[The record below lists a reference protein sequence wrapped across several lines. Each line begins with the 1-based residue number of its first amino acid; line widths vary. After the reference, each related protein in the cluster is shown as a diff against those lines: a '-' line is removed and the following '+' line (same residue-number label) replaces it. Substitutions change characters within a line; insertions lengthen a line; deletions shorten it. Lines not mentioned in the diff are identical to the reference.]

1 MSRSRIDLDRIAVA
15 SPCPVAWD
23 DMAGNER
30 VRFCSQCKLNVY
42 DISAMTR
49 SEAKSFIA
57 NAEGRICAKLYRRA
71 DGTILTRD
79 CPVGLRAVRKKI
91 SRAAAA
97 AFSALISLFGGSAL
111 FAQQQPKN
119 ETRVDIQR
127 TLRRYG
133 QAAIE
138 GTVFDD
144 YRAVIAGAQVKLINE
159 RTKHEVTTKANDNGR
174 FRFTDSE
181 KGVYTI
187 QVYSPGFDKLEQ
199 LGLEVSDE
207 QALNLD
213 VMLKVGEVGE
223 ALMGVVVVT
232 SPIMLP
238 TNDTI
243 PSGELKR
250 KDRPRE

>member
-1 MSRSRIDLDRIAVA
+1 M
-15 SPCPVAWD
+15 AWD
-23 DMAGNER
+23 DMTGNER

-42 DISAMTR
+42 DISAMTK
-49 SEAKSFIA
+49 SEAESFIS
-57 NAEGRICAKLYRRA
+57 NAEGRICARLYRRA

-79 CPVGLRAVRKKI
+79 CPVGLRAVRKKV

-97 AFSALISLFGGSAL
+97 AFSALVSLFGGSAL
-111 FAQQQPKN
+111 FAQQPKN
-119 ETRVDIQR
+119 ETGVDIQR

-138 GTVFDD
+138 GTVFDAT
-144 YRAVIAGAQVKLINE
+144 RAVIAGAQVKLINE
-159 RTKHEVTTKANDNGR
+159 RTKLEVTTKANDKGR
-174 FRFTDSE
+174 FRFTDLE
-181 KGVYTI
+181 NGVYTI
-187 QVYSPGFDKLEQ
+187 QVYRPGFIKLEQ

-213 VMLKVGEVGE
+213 VTLKVGEIT
-223 ALMGVVVVT
+223 MGVLVVT
-232 SPIMLP
+232 S
-238 TNDTI
+238 DTI

>member
-1 MSRSRIDLDRIAVA
+1 
-15 SPCPVAWD
+15 
-23 DMAGNER
+23 
-30 VRFCSQCKLNVY
+30 
-42 DISAMTR
+42 
-49 SEAKSFIA
+49 IA
-57 NAEGRICAKLYRRA
+57 NAEGRICARLYRRA
-71 DGTILTRD
+71 DGTILTQD
-79 CPVGLRAVRKKI
+79 CPVGLRAVRKKVT
-91 SRAAAA
+91 RAAAA
-97 AFSALISLFGGSAL
+97 AFSALVSLFGSSAT
-111 FAQQQPKN
+111 FAQQQQPKDKSKVDVQ
-119 ETRVDIQR
+119 RV
-127 TLRRYG
+127 LRRYG

-159 RTKHEVTTKANDNGR
+159 RTKQEVTTKANDNGR
-174 FRFTDSE
+174 FRFTDLE
-181 KGVYTI
+181 NGVYTI
-187 QVYSPGFDKLEQ
+187 QVYSPGFVNLEK

-223 ALMGVVVVT
+223 ALMGVVVTT
-232 SPIMLP
+232 SPVMLP

>member
-1 MSRSRIDLDRIAVA
+1 MSLSRIDLDRIAVA
-15 SPCPVAWD
+15 SPCPMAWD
-23 DMAGNER
+23 DMTGNER

-42 DISAMTR
+42 DISAMTK
-49 SEAKSFIA
+49 SEAESFIS
-57 NAEGRICAKLYRRA
+57 NAEGRICARLYRRA

-79 CPVGLRAVRKKI
+79 CPVGLRAVRKKV

-97 AFSALISLFGGSAL
+97 AFSALVSLFGGSAL
-111 FAQQQPKN
+111 FAQQPKN
-119 ETRVDIQR
+119 ETGVDIQR

-138 GTVFDD
+138 GTVFDAT
-144 YRAVIAGAQVKLINE
+144 RAVIAGAQVKLINE
-159 RTKHEVTTKANDNGR
+159 RTKLEVTTKANDKGR
-174 FRFTDSE
+174 FRFTDLE
-181 KGVYTI
+181 NGVYTI
-187 QVYSPGFDKLEQ
+187 QVYRPGFIKLEQ

-213 VMLKVGEVGE
+213 VTLKVGEIT
-223 ALMGVVVVT
+223 MGVLVVT
-232 SPIMLP
+232 S
-238 TNDTI
+238 DTI